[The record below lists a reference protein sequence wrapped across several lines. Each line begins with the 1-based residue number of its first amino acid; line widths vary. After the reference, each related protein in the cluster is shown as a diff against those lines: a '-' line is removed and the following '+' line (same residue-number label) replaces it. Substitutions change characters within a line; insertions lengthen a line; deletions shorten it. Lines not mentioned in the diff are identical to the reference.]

1 MKKLILLF
9 LAFSFL
15 SCSTRKAEVQKK
27 EESVSVLKQNDIK
40 KTELEKI
47 QADILT
53 ISSRQDINLS
63 PRDPEKEMKIVYGKD
78 TLVATNADINIS
90 NRRDAENDK
99 SQTQREASETDKS
112 STAIDT
118 DSSSKE
124 KDVDVQSASWG
135 ANIGFILAAVVG
147 VILLFLYFK
156 TRSPP

>member
-63 PRDPEKEMKIVYGKD
+63 PRDPEKEMKIVYGND

-90 NRRDAENDK
+90 SKQESEKDESQTTRDTSQSDK
-99 SQTQREASETDKS
+99 SSEASQTDKS
-112 STAIDT
+112 EKLKNT
-118 DSSSKE
+118 DR
-124 KDVDVQSASWG
+124 QSASWG
-135 ANIGFILAAVVG
+135 LNLGIIFGIIVIIIVG
-147 VILLFLYFK
+147 YIHFRTK
-156 TRSPP
+156 K